1 MKKSDKKIEK
11 QLCKTL
17 TEVCE
22 FALEDINGYQWI
34 THTVKFDSFPKS
46 LIVTCAFASQKHID
60 ELIES
65 GQSTL
70 LKKLIV
76 KKLGEVN
83 IRIDDQNKQ
92 VKWMVE
98 A

>member
-1 MKKSDKKIEK
+1 MKKSDKKIEN
-11 QLCKTL
+11 QLRKTL

-22 FALEDINGYQWI
+22 FALEDINGYQWV

-46 LIVTCAFASQKHID
+46 LVVTCAFASQKHID

-65 GQSTL
+65 GQGTL

-76 KKLGEVN
+76 KKLGDVN

-92 VKWMVE
+92 IKWIVD